1 MHWDEFNYAVLE
13 TIFGGDLMREAQKK
27 RSNFPHYPHLDEDI
41 DLRLAKEEPITR
53 SLINKWNYTI
63 VAVSLREFEGAFL
76 PCLWREKAG
85 KKLSIGK
92 LPSPVAP
99 GTEGQESKRSR
110 QPDGGSMLLGEIVLK
125 RPGKVYECRYGCIL
139 TTAGAFIFRIK
150 PQGDHKGKCTL
161 YKSDLSN
168 RQSSVNLA
176 LWFTHILAGNHYKLD
191 WKYRMLH
198 YEELVHTLQQQEHQ
212 AKRGR
217 KRKGEEGQE
226 DQDAAQFSFCE
237 TSLLKPNLGPFPNPG
252 KESLVVSRAVRDPR
266 WSMASGLFSGSFVG
280 DLETAFHQQLGIEQ
294 NDAMSLR
301 HIIMRGN
308 IRYVS
313 IHSSKETMSDNRV
326 KSAKNQACETAGRLG
341 IIYTLSPAGCIF
353 RDQEDSI
360 ANYYGLH
367 MSKKSV
373 TTISLT
379 PVQRSEDLDVAISF
393 RTRQATTPPVTP
405 GTMASDAPT
414 YWDSGNSDDEINIS
428 MVPPKTQV
436 LIQPLSS
443 LSLSAREGSTETPI
457 TVPPSTFP
465 SVSDPFAPLRLTFG
479 EVSEKGSTFV
489 PFKLVRGYP
498 RMYVGKSNQGPVA
511 EFFRVTLLRDRV
523 WDFFS
528 LGDPTARR
536 HSLLLVPTI
545 QFEKYLDIANH
556 ELDVNLAIPR
566 GGAGKRF
573 ALTFGEFD
581 TPRPRFLGR
590 ANGAQALDALKAR
603 TDEVPDDDLRRL
615 TPACYQRYLGL
626 RRATPH
632 VPGNSEVFFPLLV
645 AKLTKLIGYRGL
657 VATSWDVS
665 KPAPFKPRESVRFVC
680 VDVEA
685 YERDTRLVTEI
696 GLAVLDTD
704 DVIDKCPGERG
715 ENWFSLIQAHHFR
728 IMERSSMVNS
738 EFVQG
743 CPEAFDF
750 GKTHMVP
757 IKDIN
762 WAVGNILGNNKPED
776 RRPVI
781 IVGHDIGQDLKYLL
795 KIGYNSWCAPQIV
808 DEADTQ
814 TMFKRIERSPN
825 GRGLAMVCAE
835 LGIPGYHYHNA
846 GNDAVH
852 TLRAMITMAIKRT
865 VEGIEGKEEISTPV
879 DEWSDGD
886 MDDGG
891 RPKRSSPPA
900 GEEST
905 SYSNNEVAKDQCGDQ
920 NGGDGMGGDDRNTVF
935 YKSDRVLVKKHI
947 RPSLELRRTPV
958 D

>member
-1 MHWDEFNYAVLE
+1 
-13 TIFGGDLMREAQKK
+13 
-27 RSNFPHYPHLDEDI
+27 
-41 DLRLAKEEPITR
+41 
-53 SLINKWNYTI
+53 
-63 VAVSLREFEGAFL
+63 
-76 PCLWREKAG
+76 
-85 KKLSIGK
+85 
-92 LPSPVAP
+92 
-99 GTEGQESKRSR
+99 
-110 QPDGGSMLLGEIVLK
+110 
-125 RPGKVYECRYGCIL
+125 
-139 TTAGAFIFRIK
+139 
-150 PQGDHKGKCTL
+150 
-161 YKSDLSN
+161 
-168 RQSSVNLA
+168 
-176 LWFTHILAGNHYKLD
+176 
-191 WKYRMLH
+191 
-198 YEELVHTLQQQEHQ
+198 
-212 AKRGR
+212 
-217 KRKGEEGQE
+217 
-226 DQDAAQFSFCE
+226 
-237 TSLLKPNLGPFPNPG
+237 
-252 KESLVVSRAVRDPR
+252 
-266 WSMASGLFSGSFVG
+266 
-280 DLETAFHQQLGIEQ
+280 
-294 NDAMSLR
+294 
-301 HIIMRGN
+301 
-308 IRYVS
+308 
-313 IHSSKETMSDNRV
+313 
-326 KSAKNQACETAGRLG
+326 
-341 IIYTLSPAGCIF
+341 
-353 RDQEDSI
+353 
-360 ANYYGLH
+360 
-367 MSKKSV
+367 
-373 TTISLT
+373 
-379 PVQRSEDLDVAISF
+379 
-393 RTRQATTPPVTP
+393 
-405 GTMASDAPT
+405 MASDAPT

-615 TPACYQRYLGL
+615 TPACYQVYLDKINEIYDSLKADKKKNPEVARQKRIQRQKDSGRMLKRVQRYLGL

-632 VPGNSEVFFPLLV
+632 VPGNS
-645 AKLTKLIGYRGL
+645 YRGL

-905 SYSNNEVAKDQCGDQ
+905 SYSNNEVAKDQW
-920 NGGDGMGGDDRNTVF
+920 
-935 YKSDRVLVKKHI
+935 
-947 RPSLELRRTPV
+947 
-958 D
+958 